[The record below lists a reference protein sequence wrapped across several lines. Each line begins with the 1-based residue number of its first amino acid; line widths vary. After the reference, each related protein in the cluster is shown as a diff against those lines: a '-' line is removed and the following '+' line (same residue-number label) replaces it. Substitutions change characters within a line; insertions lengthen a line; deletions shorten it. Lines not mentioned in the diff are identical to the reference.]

1 MTENKKVHIHRV
13 IRKGKGKNQKKNE
26 EKAVE

>member
-1 MTENKKVHIHRV
+1 MIENKKVYIYRV

-26 EKAVE
+26 EKVVE